1 MSISQLETISFEIK
15 DLINNEKI
23 KKEKKALE
31 ETMMLKD
38 LKKRNEKLSLYTEY
52 EFSSGYAIKNIKDHF
67 NLLIKIIEKQEQ
79 QINQLSKKILALE
92 TTK

>member
-1 MSISQLETISFEIK
+1 MSISQLETISFEIN

-23 KKEKKALE
+23 KNEKKALE

-38 LKKRNEKLSLYTEY
+38 LKKLNEKLTIYTCY
-52 EFSSGYAIKNIKDHF
+52 EFTSGYAIKNIKDHF